1 MEDLRRIIDQHEKT
15 IQNILYHKKIDYEK
29 RLLVWK
35 HNCSEWTRQGKE
47 GVPYPKPQLYP
58 EYLVRQN
65 NKIHFR
71 AEVLEHI
78 YKKIE
83 KKLASI

>member
-1 MEDLRRIIDQHEKT
+1 METLRRILDEHERS

-29 RLLVWK
+29 RHLVWK
-35 HNCSEWTRQGKE
+35 HKCAEWTRQGKH
-47 GVPYPKPQLYP
+47 GFPYPPPQMYP

-71 AEVLEHI
+71 AEVLENI
-78 YKKIE
+78 YQKSE
-83 KKLASI
+83 KKLASL